1 MKYCQVKLAKI
12 VDDFKR
18 EINLQEATTDKLIQA
33 NPLLFKEPKVE
44 RLIEGFKELFKEEL
58 EEQNKEQTLE
68 EQIAIFRSM
77 K

>member
-1 MKYCQVKLAKI
+1 MKLAKI

-18 EINLQEATTDKLIQA
+18 EINLQEATTDKIIQA
-33 NPLLFKEPKVE
+33 NPLLFKNPKIE
-44 RLIEGFKELFKEEL
+44 RLIEGFKDLFKEEI
-58 EEQNKEQTLE
+58 EEQGKEQTLE